1 MRLTVNDFF
10 CGAGGVG
17 IGFIQA
23 GYDVIWACDFD
34 KYAVDTYRHN
44 VGDHVIQ
51 ADIKRLSRADI
62 PQADVWA
69 FGFPCQDLSVA
80 GKQKGF
86 RFVCKDCGE
95 EWSYDSGE
103 HKDGIK
109 CPKCGGEN
117 YQAASRSGMFFEMMR
132 LLDETAAETP
142 EQLPR
147 ALFIENVK
155 GLKPYIPVLETE
167 LQKRGY
173 TAHIQLFN
181 SKYWGVPQNR
191 ERYFIVGLQENVQ
204 GFTFPEEQHESVPKL
219 STVLDKHVD
228 EKYYIDDEK
237 AQTIIAQA
245 LEKLESLGKVHAT
258 LTPDRVDKRQNGP
271 RAKEDEAEMF
281 TLTAQDI
288 HGVIVCEEEL
298 ADTVQGICEETGLLN
313 PDGCGKTLRVGGGV
327 ADKETQLSA
336 CFNSAVNDG
345 IARKQRNGCG
355 TFFGLSPTLLSS
367 DYKGPHLVIE
377 KTEGNIER
385 QK

>member
-228 EKYYIDDEK
+228 ENI
-237 AQTIIAQA
+237 
-245 LEKLESLGKVHAT
+245 T
-258 LTPDRVDKRQNGP
+258 LTTKRHRP
-271 RAKEDEAEMF
+271 
-281 TLTAQDI
+281 
-288 HGVIVCEEEL
+288 
-298 ADTVQGICEETGLLN
+298 LLHRHWKN
-313 PDGCGKTLRVGGGV
+313 WK
-327 ADKETQLSA
+327 ASEKYTQRSRRI
-336 CFNSAVNDG
+336 G
-345 IARKQRNGCG
+345 
-355 TFFGLSPTLLSS
+355 
-367 DYKGPHLVIE
+367 
-377 KTEGNIER
+377 
-385 QK
+385 